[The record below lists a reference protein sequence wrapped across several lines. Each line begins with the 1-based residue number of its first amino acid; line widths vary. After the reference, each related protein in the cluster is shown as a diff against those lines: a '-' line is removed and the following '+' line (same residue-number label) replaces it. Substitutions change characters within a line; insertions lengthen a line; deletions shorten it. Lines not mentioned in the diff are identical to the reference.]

1 VSTYQSPIV
10 FAVFRNDSDAKRA
23 IDALRNAG
31 FGHDQ
36 IGLAWRER
44 GAPNINYRNDLV
56 NLGVPDEQAEYYDN
70 EFRAGHPVVSVR
82 TDGRDQDA
90 YNILHN
96 YNSYDYASRDAQTTD
111 YAQTNRAD
119 YAQASPAA
127 DTDAYAEQYGNEE
140 RRSLPLRAER
150 LVADKQTVQAG
161 EARLHKDVVAE
172 QQSVDVP
179 VNREEVV
186 VERRPGS
193 GQGSDTPIGQDETIR
208 IPVHE
213 EQVSVS
219 KNTVET
225 GEVAIGKRTVQDQKR
240 VSDTVRREEAHLET
254 DGNPTVRT
262 NDNPD
267 NV

>member
-1 VSTYQSPIV
+1 MSTYQSPIV
-10 FAVFRNDSDAKRA
+10 FAVFRSDSDAKRA

-36 IGLAWRER
+36 IGLAWHER
-44 GAPNINYRNDLV
+44 GAPNINYRNDFV
-56 NLGVPDEQAEYYDN
+56 NLGVPDEQAEYYYN

-90 YNILHN
+90 YSILHN
-96 YNSYDYASRDAQTTD
+96 YNSYDYASRDAQT
-111 YAQTNRAD
+111 AD

-127 DTDAYAEQYGNEE
+127 DTDVYAEQYGNEE

-208 IPVHE
+208 ILVHE
-213 EQVSVS
+213 EQVNVS

-225 GEVAIGKRTVQDQKR
+225 GEVSIGKRTVQDQKR